1 VRFEIDRK
9 AGTARWLGQVT
20 DPKAPVSGSEGSARR
35 LPDGHWAV
43 SWGGTPVMSEL
54 TRGNE
59 LVWRLKFRTLINYRT
74 TPIPAG
80 TLNPSRLRRA
90 MNRMFPRPG

>member
-1 VRFEIDRK
+1 
-9 AGTARWLGQVT
+9 
-20 DPKAPVSGSEGSARR
+20 
-35 LPDGHWAV
+35 
-43 SWGGTPVMSEL
+43 MSEL

-59 LVWRLKFRTLINYRT
+59 LVWRLKFRTLINYRM